1 MTLNLFFYLYH
12 FIYIYIKYRC
22 KLEFNLIDF
31 YKYLTLI
38 SMKFYLN
45 LYYVLSIFV
54 RILLILLYFNF
65 SAVGQDKIETGN
77 LFVTN
82 YSRSFLNTDFVNW
95 AVVQD
100 SEGIIYYS
108 NYLKGVQTF
117 DGQKVRPV
125 LDKNGEPT
133 LGLGRALV
141 IDAKKTIYAII
152 GADFG
157 YIEKNKFNDPIYYS
171 LSDKLPEKD
180 KVKSTLWSAG
190 VLNDTVIFTS
200 ENSVYLFKNKKLLR
214 VEHYKNII
222 HTLSTN
228 EGGAFLRVWGEGVF
242 KLVNGKFTLI
252 PSTKEI
258 FAQNRM
264 DEIYSLDNGDLLLVS
279 RNIGLWLLK
288 KDGRLEKAKSD
299 EADQNVKRYESYLS
313 GGRLKNSII
322 PIPTM
327 KGGLIFIDNQL
338 AIKAVL
344 NEENGLIDNY
354 ITNTFQDRNGDVW
367 GTNIGLFR
375 VNFDTTLTYFSPKN
389 KLRGSVTDVL
399 RYNGTLYVRTFKDL
413 YTFIPKTNVYQQSQF
428 VGNNV
433 DEIGRSI
440 LPFDDQIITTNNFSI
455 KTTKNGK
462 TEVISPL
469 YRSVNTIRSKLN
481 SSIIFSS
488 NRVYGLLAHQYKNGK
503 WSALKLAKQ
512 DFIKPYNIVEVAPG
526 KILAQ
531 TREGIFVY
539 DYDSSGQGNFT
550 KLALD
555 KQFTKSGMLG
565 VWTFN
570 ESTHVLVDSLRNHY
584 RLNLE
589 KYQAELTN
597 IKLDTSIVLKLDPL
611 LRNNQYTYNPDSK
624 NGWTITETGLYKTA
638 FDFDKGYS
646 FTKYPFYK
654 VPLSELSGAIFAEG
668 LGESEIL
675 WIGSQEEKL
684 YRFYPELAVKEKHKN
699 YKALIRAI
707 YTNGQKA
714 PMNLGNLPFT
724 ENNLLFEVAY
734 PLFGNESKTT
744 FSYWLEGQDKTWSE
758 FIPDARYQY
767 TNLKEGKYAFHV
779 RAMDASGQISEE
791 GILEFRINPPWYRT
805 LWAYGFYLF
814 SLVLAF
820 IQFGKFQAKKSFLKA
835 ENERKNSELA
845 AAKDLQNRLLPKTLP
860 VVKNLDIAGYLR
872 TSTEVGGDYYD
883 FFEQADGSLFAICGD
898 ATGHGTPSGMLVS
911 ITKAGIIGLPQMS
924 PKDMLHELNRVVKK
938 VDLGILRMSLNIA
951 LIKDNQLTLSSAG
964 MPPYY
969 IYRAA
974 TGNTEEIQI
983 SGIPLGSFNDV
994 YFDQIDT
1001 PFNSGDI
1008 LVIISDGLPEAPNLK
1023 GDLFDYQKLQDL
1035 ITTYGNL
1042 TAREVIDQL
1051 MIEAD
1056 AWLSGKHNPDDITLV
1071 VIKKINP

>member
-1 MTLNLFFYLYH
+1 
-12 FIYIYIKYRC
+12 
-22 KLEFNLIDF
+22 
-31 YKYLTLI
+31 
-38 SMKFYLN
+38 
-45 LYYVLSIFV
+45 V
-54 RILLILLYFNF
+54 LILLFFNF
-65 SAVGQDKIETGN
+65 SISGQRKIETGN

-95 AVVQD
+95 SVVQD
-100 SEGIIYYS
+100 SEGIIYYG

-125 LDKNGEPT
+125 LDEKGEPT
-133 LGLGRALV
+133 KGSGRAMVL
-141 IDAKKTIYAII
+141 DAKKTIYAII
-152 GADFG
+152 GFGFG
-157 YIEKNKFNDPIYYS
+157 YIEKNKFNEPIYYS

-180 KVKSTLWSAG
+180 KVKSSLWSAKE
-190 VLNDTVIFTS
+190 LNDTIIFQS
-200 ENSVYLFKNKKLLR
+200 EKSVYFYKKKKLLR

-222 HTLSTN
+222 HTLRTT
-228 EGGAFLRVWGEGVF
+228 ERDAFLRVWGEGLF
-242 KLVNGKFTLI
+242 RLINGKFTLI

-258 FAQNRM
+258 FAQNTM
-264 DEIYSLDNGDLLLVS
+264 DEIYSLDNGDILLVS

-299 EADQNVKRYESYLS
+299 EADQYVKFYGSAPS
-313 GGRLKNSII
+313 GGKLNNGII
-322 PIPTM
+322 PISTG

-338 AIKAVL
+338 AVKAIL
-344 NEENGLIDNY
+344 NEENGLIDNN

-367 GTNIGLFR
+367 GASAGLFR
-375 VNFDTTLTYFSPKN
+375 VDFDTTLTYFSPKN
-389 KLRGSVTDVL
+389 KLRGLVTNVL
-399 RYNGTLYVRTFKDL
+399 RYNGTLYVRTVIDF
-413 YTFIPKTNVYQQSQF
+413 YTFVPKTNIFEQSQF
-428 VGNNV
+428 VGNKVN
-433 DEIGRSI
+433 EPGLLKTI
-440 LPFDDQIITTNNFSI
+440 LPFDDQIITSNTSSI

-469 YRSVNTIRSKLN
+469 YRTDNTIRSKLN
-481 SSIIFSS
+481 PSIIFSAK
-488 NRVYGLLAHQYKNGK
+488 RVYGLLAHQYKNGK

-512 DFIKPYNIVEVAPG
+512 DFVKPYNIVEVAPG

-550 KLALD
+550 KLGLD

-597 IKLDTSIVLKLDPL
+597 IKLDTLIVPNLHPL
-611 LRNNQYTYNPDSK
+611 LLNDKYTYNPNSK

-638 FDFDKGYS
+638 FDLENGYS

-654 VPLSELSGAIFAEG
+654 VPLRELSGALFAEG
-668 LGESEIL
+668 SGESEIL

-684 YRFYPELAVKEKHKN
+684 YRYYPELAIKEKRQT

-707 YTNGQKA
+707 YANGQIA
-714 PMNLGNLPFT
+714 PLDLGNLPFS

-734 PLFGNESKTT
+734 PVFGNESKTT
-744 FSYWLEGQDKTWSE
+744 FSYWLEGQEETWSA
-758 FIPDARYQY
+758 FIPDFKKEY
-767 TNLKEGKYAFHV
+767 TNLKEGNYTFRV

-791 GILEFRINPPWYRT
+791 GVLEFRISPPWYRT
-805 LWAYGFYLF
+805 LWAYGLYLLT
-814 SLVLAF
+814 LVICF
-820 IQFGKFQAKKSFLKA
+820 IQFGKFQAKKAFLKA
-835 ENERKNSELA
+835 DNERKNSDLA
-845 AAKDLQNRLLPKTLP
+845 AAKDLQERLLPKTLP
-860 VVKNLDIAGYLR
+860 VVKDLDIASYLR

-974 TGNTEEIQI
+974 IGTTEEIQI
-983 SGIPLGSFNDV
+983 SGLPLGSFNDV

-1001 PFNSGDI
+1001 TFNPGDI
-1008 LVIISDGLPEAPNLK
+1008 LVIISDGLPEAPNLT

>member
-1 MTLNLFFYLYH
+1 MKIKKLLTFTL
-12 FIYIYIKYRC
+12 
-22 KLEFNLIDF
+22 
-31 YKYLTLI
+31 
-38 SMKFYLN
+38 
-45 LYYVLSIFV
+45 VLMVNSFV
-54 RILLILLYFNF
+54 F
-65 SAVGQDKIETGN
+65 SQQRKIETGN

-82 YSRSFLNTDFVNW
+82 YSRSFLNTDFFNLSI
-95 AVVQD
+95 VQD
-100 SEGIIYYS
+100 SEGIIYYG
-108 NYLKGVQTF
+108 NFLKGVQTF

-125 LDKNGEPT
+125 LDEKGKPT
-133 LGLGRALV
+133 KGFGRALV
-141 IDAKKTIYAII
+141 IDSKKTIYAIN
-152 GADFG
+152 GGGFG

-180 KVKSTLWSAG
+180 KVKSTLWNAG

-200 ENSVYLFKNKKLLR
+200 ENSVYLYKNKKLLR
-214 VEHYKNII
+214 VEHYKNVI

-228 EGGAFLRVWGEGVF
+228 EGGAFLRVWGEGLF
-242 KLVNGKFTLI
+242 RLINGKFTLI

-258 FAQNRM
+258 FAQNRI
-264 DEIYSLDNGDLLLVS
+264 DEIYFLDNGDILLVS

-288 KDGRLEKAKSD
+288 KDGRLEKAKSN
-299 EADQNVKRYESYLS
+299 EVDQYVKRYESYLS
-313 GGRLKNSII
+313 GGRLKNGII

-338 AIKAVL
+338 AIKADL

-469 YRSVNTIRSKLN
+469 YRSNNTIRSKLN

-512 DFIKPYNIVEVAPG
+512 DFIKPYNIVEVATG

-531 TREGIFVY
+531 TTEGIFVY

-550 KLALD
+550 KLGLD
-555 KQFTKSGMLG
+555 KQFTQSGMLG
-565 VWTFN
+565 VLTFN

-597 IKLDTSIVLKLDPL
+597 IKLDTSILLKLDPL

-791 GILEFRINPPWYRT
+791 GVLEFRINPPWYRT
-805 LWAYGFYLF
+805 LWAYGFYLL

-983 SGIPLGSFNDV
+983 SGVPLGSFNDV

-1001 PFNSGDI
+1001 TFNSGDI
-1008 LVIISDGLPEAPNLK
+1008 LVIISDGLPEAPNLT
-1023 GDLFDYQKLQDL
+1023 GDLFDYQKLQNL
-1035 ITTYGNL
+1035 ISTYGNL
-1042 TAREVIDQL
+1042 TAREVIAQL

-1071 VIKKINP
+1071 VIKKIA